1 MCCFKPEKSLTEEQ
15 TPRLFFIGNFR
26 KREKKKRRKREK
38 KKMRVVSFLGVLA
51 AASTAFATSHVTP
64 DFFGCMPEDEA
75 RLEDCLQRTKSDC
88 NTDKCTWCSSVSFT
102 NAAIT
107 AALAGLP
114 WCEVN
119 GDSCACIQPPP
130 SATPTPSLTP
140 APSPGFDGLCAPASG
155 KLDRA
160 CMWYSI
166 ATADGRNATC
176 GTIDWGFGG
185 SSGGGSSSGVAAV
198 GGGQAFAAGAAAV
211 VVTIAAL
218 M

>member
-1 MCCFKPEKSLTEEQ
+1 
-15 TPRLFFIGNFR
+15 
-26 KREKKKRRKREK
+26 
-38 KKMRVVSFLGVLA
+38 MRVVSFLGVLA
-51 AASTAFATSHVTP
+51 AASSAFATSHVTP
-64 DFFGCMPEDEA
+64 DFVGCNAEDQT
-75 RLEDCLQRTKSDC
+75 RLMDCLQRTKSDC

-185 SSGGGSSSGVAAV
+185 CPSSSGGGSSSGVAAV